1 MFYFI
6 SEDLIREKQTILYC
20 LTTTVRA
27 AVQIKRYFQNK
38 KGRLTEVEE
47 EDIYKRLFFYGD
59 IS

>member
-27 AVQIKRYFQNK
+27 AAGKEGMVHNI
-38 KGRLTEVEE
+38 EE
-47 EDIYKRLFFYGD
+47 AAD
-59 IS
+59 